1 MQAIRETV
9 SSATTA
15 LSITVTLLWQLPP
28 PMLNFGF
35 FIVLEYLQ
43 TLLLPFRLRRFLL
56 LLQLPKYYKS
66 INQGR
71 KLKTMF

>member
-1 MQAIRETV
+1 MQAIRQTV
-9 SSATTA
+9 SSATTT
-15 LSITVTLLWQLPP
+15 LSITVTLLWQLSP

-43 TLLLPFRLRRFLL
+43 TLLLPFRLRPFLL